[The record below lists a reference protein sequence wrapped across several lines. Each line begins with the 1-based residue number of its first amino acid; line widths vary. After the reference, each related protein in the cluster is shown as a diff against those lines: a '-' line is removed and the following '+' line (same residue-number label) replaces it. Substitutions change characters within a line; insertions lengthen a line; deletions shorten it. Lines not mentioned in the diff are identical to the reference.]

1 MNKII
6 YMDNAATTALKPE
19 VFEKMKPFLINN
31 YANPSAVYSFA
42 QEAKAAV
49 DNSRDTIAQLI
60 GARSNEIYFTC
71 GGSESLGD

>member
-49 DNSRDTIAQLI
+49 DN
-60 GARSNEIYFTC
+60 YMWWK
-71 GGSESLGD
+71 